1 MEDNQSIGID
11 FGTTFS
17 LIYLFDGDRPEPV
30 VYNCK
35 TMFIPT
41 KISYSYNSESQEDCW
56 YYGFEAERD
65 TERTTVIDVKR
76 MLGMS
81 AELPN
86 LNDLI
91 EEWKKLGIKIR
102 SSNDT
107 KCFPRDKIEIEF
119 KRNDEDVFYMSPEK
133 LAGNYIKYLVK
144 EVAEVELNQNQKV
157 VITIPANYSS
167 NQRKATLDAAEF
179 AGFNKENVTLLH
191 EPSAAALCYMMQNKR
206 KPVSYNNLLVCDI
219 GGGTFDH
226 QKFP

>member
-1 MEDNQSIGID
+1 MKKYSIGID

-167 NQRKATLDAAEF
+167 NQRKATLDAARTQHSKAHILWEYWT
-179 AGFNKENVTLLH
+179 AENSDGFHNPELARESLTQSINESMKGYDMLD
-191 EPSAAALCYMMQNKR
+191 AAMK
-206 KPVSYNNLLVCDI
+206 K
-219 GGGTFDH
+219 
-226 QKFP
+226 